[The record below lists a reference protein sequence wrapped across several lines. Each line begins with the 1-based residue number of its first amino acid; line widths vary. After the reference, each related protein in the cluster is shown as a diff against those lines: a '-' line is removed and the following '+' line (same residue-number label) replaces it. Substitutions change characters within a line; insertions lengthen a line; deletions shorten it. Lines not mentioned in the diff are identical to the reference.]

1 MPTNSKLKREKRI
14 AFAKKYAARIVNF
27 KNSMA
32 NLARKMAGANRM
44 SETDVRQR
52 FIAGMT
58 NWQRHQWNKAVR
70 VNKMIEMD
78 TETVVNVNSVQ
89 VVQYYANADRKTRE
103 VRMEGMVV
111 GHV

>member
-1 MPTNSKLKREKRI
+1 MPTNSKLNRDKSI
-14 AFAKKYAARIVNF
+14 AFAKKYAARIVHF
-27 KNSMA
+27 KNRMA
-32 NLARKMAGANRM
+32 NLERKVAGRNRM

-58 NWQRHQWNKAVR
+58 NWQRHQWRKAMKVDPVR
-70 VNKMIEMD
+70 ANRVE
-78 TETVVNVNSVQ
+78 